1 MSIKKS
7 KYFEL
12 EYTEKDEGYIDEL
25 FEYIEREAI
34 EIVKFFGLENFGE
47 KVSAKL
53 FDNLESFRNI
63 CGEIW
68 KDRKVPMWLCGF
80 AFHKK
85 GKNYIYSLCLEEYK
99 KTEEHSN
106 CTLENLKRL
115 VTHEFVH
122 ACHSKYTNI
131 KLPIWLGEGLATYL
145 SHQYDDQKLSF
156 NASLEEVINGGVGF
170 KNYYTMFSYVL
181 NNYGKNYI
189 LSLLKDE
196 EYLKDETVKLYL
208 EVSLFYKKKGRC

>member
-12 EYTEKDEGYIDEL
+12 EYTAKDEEYIDEL
-25 FEYIEREAI
+25 FGYVERESRD
-34 EIVKFFGLENFGE
+34 IVLFFNLENFGE
-47 KVSAKL
+47 KVRAKL
-53 FDNLESFRNI
+53 FDNLNCFRNA
-63 CGEIW
+63 CSEFW
-68 KDRKVPMWLCGF
+68 RDRKVPLWLCGF

-99 KTEEHSN
+99 KTDEHTN

-115 VTHEFVH
+115 ITHEFVH
-122 ACHSKYTNI
+122 ACHSKYSNI

-145 SHQYDDQKLSF
+145 SHQFDNQKLSF
-156 NASLEEVINGGVGF
+156 NTSLDDVINGGVGF

-181 NNYGKNYI
+181 NNYGKHYI

-196 EYLKDETVKLYL
+196 EFLKEETVKLYNA
-208 EVSLFYKKKGRC
+208 VSSFYKNKSR